1 MARSC
6 WNQCGGLSNRECN
19 DNGAFVT
26 APPVL
31 ETRDLTVRHMR
42 REKLFARPVHVEV
55 LKSVSFALGQGE
67 ALAIVGES
75 GSGKSTLV
83 RALLRLHKPDSGQ
96 VLLDGVDLAILSP
109 AELRESRRRVQLVFQ
124 DPLASLDPTMSVEQ
138 VVAEPLLALKK
149 PPSGEEI
156 RQRVVEQLIVVGL
169 GAELLDRRSQRLS
182 GGQAQ
187 RVAIARA
194 LVTNPEVLICDEPV
208 SALDASLRA
217 QILDLLVQLRGQRSL
232 SLLFITHDLGAAHY
246 VCERTLVLHR
256 GQVVEH
262 GATEDVLRRPQHPF
276 TRQLLDSTLT
286 VDPVEARRRRDAA
299 GR

>member
-1 MARSC
+1 
-6 WNQCGGLSNRECN
+6 
-19 DNGAFVT
+19 
-26 APPVL
+26 
-31 ETRDLTVRHMR
+31 MR
-42 REKLFARPVHVEV
+42 RERLFARPVLVDA
-55 LKSVSFALGQGE
+55 LRSVSFALGQGE

-83 RALLRLHKPDSGQ
+83 RTLLRLHKPDSGQ

-124 DPLASLDPTMSVEQ
+124 DPLASLDPTMSVEE
-138 VVAEPLLALKK
+138 VVAEPLMAQKHA
-149 PPSGEEI
+149 PSTDEI
-156 RQRVVEQLIVVGL
+156 RQRVTEQLVVVGL
-169 GAELLDRRSQRLS
+169 SADLLDRRSQRLS

-232 SLLFITHDLGAAHY
+232 SLLFITHDLAAAHY
-246 VCERTLVLHR
+246 VCEQTLVLHR
-256 GQVVEH
+256 GQVVEQ
-262 GATEDVLRRPQHPF
+262 GATEEVLRRPQHPF

>member
-1 MARSC
+1 M
-6 WNQCGGLSNRECN
+6 
-19 DNGAFVT
+19 T

-42 REKLFARPVHVEV
+42 RERFFAPPAYVDV
-55 LKSVSFALGQGE
+55 LKSVSFALGLGE

-109 AELRESRRRVQLVFQ
+109 AELRESRRRIQLVFQ
-124 DPLASLDPTMSVEQ
+124 DPLASLDPTMSVEE
-138 VVAEPLLALKK
+138 VVAEPLLAQRNA
-149 PPSGEEI
+149 PGREEI
-156 RQRVVEQLIVVGL
+156 RQRVTEQLVVVGL
-169 GAELLDRRSQRLS
+169 AADLLDRRSQRLS

-194 LVTNPEVLICDEPV
+194 LITHPEVLICDEPV

-232 SLLFITHDLGAAHY
+232 SLLFITHDLAAAHY
-246 VCERTLVLHR
+246 VCEQTLVLHR
-256 GQVVEH
+256 GQVVER

-286 VDPVEARRRRDAA
+286 VNPVEARRRRDAA